1 MEDIKIVNEV
11 MPVIE
16 INFDVMK
23 AALTEKVSFYEGLIV
38 TEESLKVCKEEQKEL
53 AALRRQIDTYR
64 KDKKKELSEPI
75 TRFENQCKELIGII
89 DKVEKPI
96 KEGIAFFDDKRRAE
110 KRAQAEAIAAEVAE
124 ETGLNEEFA
133 ARLTVIDKY
142 CNLTAKKSDVQ
153 ADLELRAIA
162 LKQEQDREEEL
173 LKIMVDTLEYENQKI
188 QNKLQLKEFVSMAK
202 RGYSTSEVIQQIKK
216 RAEEI
221 YKIENP
227 PAPVEQPEPAPEAQ
241 EAPAP
246 SPAAEPEP
254 EEIFYAIYKISGAAD
269 QLRSVSD
276 FLRKSGIVYRVEK
289 QGRV

>member
-96 KEGIAFFDDKRRAE
+96 KDGIAFFDNQRRAE
-110 KRAQAEAIAAEVAE
+110 KRAEAEVIAAEVVKE
-124 ETGLNEEFA
+124 SGLNEKFA
-133 ARLTVIDKY
+133 AQLTVIDKY
-142 CNLTAKKSDVQ
+142 CNLTAKKSEVR

-173 LKIMVDTLEYENQKI
+173 LKIMADTLEYENQKI
-188 QNKLQLKEFVSMAK
+188 QNKLDLKEFQGMVD
-202 RGYSTSEVIQQIKK
+202 RGYSTSEVIQQIKR

-227 PAPVEQPEPAPEAQ
+227 PAQVEQPAPKVQ
-241 EAPAP
+241 EAPEP
-246 SPAAEPEP
+246 SPEP
-254 EEIFYAIYKISGAAD
+254 ESTELFYAMYRISGTVD

-276 FLRKSGIVYRVEK
+276 FLRKAGIVYTVEK